1 MKILEI
7 SKKNINLTFTILFFI
22 CGCGVNAQKISYK
35 FSGKYDYETEYYT
48 KVIINDSMY
57 IEKNIFKQIS
67 LGVKFLKDTKTHT
80 IYILDGKR
88 KKLFFNGVTMNIPL
102 IYQNKEFVLLW
113 KKNNLRTSEN
123 NDIYQ
128 VTIIEKE
135 VHITHRPIYYFTF
148 ENGVILIKGSESLL
162 KREDFS
168 YLDLP
173 ITK

>member
-1 MKILEI
+1 
-7 SKKNINLTFTILFFI
+7 
-22 CGCGVNAQKISYK
+22 
-35 FSGKYDYETEYYT
+35 
-48 KVIINDSMY
+48 
-57 IEKNIFKQIS
+57 
-67 LGVKFLKDTKTHT
+67 
-80 IYILDGKR
+80 
-88 KKLFFNGVTMNIPL
+88 MNIPL
-102 IYQNKEFVLLW
+102 TYQNKEFVLLW
-113 KKNNLRTSEN
+113 KKNNLRTREN

-148 ENGVILIKGSESLL
+148 ENGVILIKGSETSL